1 MSDIEKGR
9 RFVSVE
15 RAAKFARILEY
26 PVSAF
31 VASAL
36 EDHLRD
42 AGLKM
47 TVKTDSGE
55 RLAPPTRGLVL
66 HECDTCCWV
75 SMKLSE
81 IIAIGMP
88 GRPIVSVKPGANSVK
103 AWEESALRD
112 IALVQLLSDLRL

>member
-9 RFVSVE
+9 RFASVE

-47 TVKTDSGE
+47 KVKLD
-55 RLAPPTRGLVL
+55 A
-66 HECDTCCWV
+66 
-75 SMKLSE
+75 
-81 IIAIGMP
+81 A
-88 GRPIVSVKPGANSVK
+88 
-103 AWEESALRD
+103 
-112 IALVQLLSDLRL
+112 